1 MADTSPQLTRWTA
14 HAEAKA
20 IAKDPDLRRLAA
32 IVGAFRA
39 ANAELPMQQ
48 AALLFAIAMRPG
60 LTATEAGEAVGLS
73 QSSTSR
79 NMLALSPVHRNGVP
93 GLGLVEQRPDRDD
106 GRKVCL
112 YLTREG
118 TAFVSNLLNI
128 ARHGRGSADYAPVPH
143 AASLRLKGLE
153 PDVAGP

>member
-1 MADTSPQLTRWTA
+1 M
-14 HAEAKA
+14 
-20 IAKDPDLRRLAA
+20 RRLAA
-32 IVGAFRA
+32 IVGAFRV

-79 NMLALSPVHRNGVP
+79 NVLALSPVHRKGVP

-112 YLTREG
+112 YLTNAG
-118 TAFVSNLLNI
+118 TAFVANLLSI
-128 ARHGRGSADYAPVPH
+128 VRQGEGVIGYVPPPH
-143 AASLRLKGLE
+143 AAAARLKGL
-153 PDVAGP
+153 PASTPA